1 VVGLRDRLE
10 RRHRHAAATARLGA
24 TRRDAFALWALM
36 LLPAI
41 KHRIPRVRDRPLSV
55 DVELRGER
63 HRLVLADRSDAV
75 TLHDL
80 FVRGEYDL
88 GLADAPRTVVDLGA
102 HGGLSVLL
110 FRAAFPGV
118 EVLAIEPN
126 PASFERL
133 RANVGALPGVQLR
146 HCAVGAADGEASLDV
161 RGESW
166 AARLDAA
173 GTVRVPLR
181 RLDGLLR
188 EAGVDETSA
197 LLKIDVEGAEWEVL
211 SSLGPPLRFAAVVGE
226 FHPRLAPVDADRFF
240 SLFEGFDVSRPT
252 GTDVFTAIRT
262 VG

>member
-24 TRRDAFALWALM
+24 TRADAFVLWALM
-36 LLPAI
+36 MLPAI
-41 KHRIPRVRDRPLSV
+41 KHRISGVRDRPLRV
-55 DVELRGER
+55 DVELRGGR
-63 HRLVLADRSDAV
+63 HRLALADRSDAM
-75 TLHDL
+75 TLYDL
-80 FVRGEYDL
+80 FVRGEYDV
-88 GLADAPRTVVDLGA
+88 GLADRPRTVVDLGA
-102 HGGLSVLL
+102 HGGLSVLF

-118 EVLAIEPN
+118 EVLAVEPN

-133 RANVGALPGVQLR
+133 RANVGALPGVRLL
-146 HCAVGAADGEASLDV
+146 HSAVGAADGEARLDV

-173 GTVRVPLR
+173 GAVRVPLR

-197 LLKIDVEGAEWEVL
+197 VLKIDVEGAEWDVL
-211 SSLGPPLRFAAVVGE
+211 SSLGAPLRFAAVVGE

-240 SLFEGFDVSRPT
+240 SLFEGFEVRRPA
-252 GTDVFTAIRT
+252 GTDAFTAIRT
-262 VG
+262 AG